1 MNCCVRRQ
9 VEVGGSYEPLGVAG
23 LILIDRNI
31 LDLGPMLQKD
41 LHRDNLP
48 EVSAPNVSSLAIAAK
63 KIAEMAEW
71 LRALVRASR
80 SLLEATSIRLSSG
93 NGRV

>member
-48 EVSAPNVSSLAIAAK
+48 EVSAPNGK
-63 KIAEMAEW
+63 
-71 LRALVRASR
+71 
-80 SLLEATSIRLSSG
+80 LLGDCSQEDCG
-93 NGRV
+93 NG